1 MKHLCCWSV
10 LLSLCLALLA
20 AREAPGGDAKGTN
33 DDAKKVVGTWKSVTA
48 EMAGK
53 PFPEEFTKSTTLVL
67 TPDKYKVTIGDK
79 TDEGT
84 WKNDPTKKPRTLEIK
99 GTKGP
104 NEGKTFLA
112 IYELK
117 GDTLRICYD
126 LTGKAYPKEFKTAP
140 KTALFLVEYKRQK
153 P

>member
-1 MKHLCCWSV
+1 MRCSLLVALVTV
-10 LLSLCLALLA
+10 LLLSSLSWSA
-20 AREAPGGDAKGTN
+20 GGKDGAGGI
-33 DDAKKVVGTWKSVTA
+33 DGTWLASVA
-48 EMAGK
+48 ELGGK
-53 PFPEEFTKSTTLVL
+53 PFPEKILQSMKLVVKDSKYTVTVGDATDQGTLKL
-67 TPDKYKVTIGDK
+67 
-79 TDEGT
+79 
-84 WKNDPTKKPRTLEIK
+84 DPSAKPRAIDIT

-126 LTGKAYPKEFKTAP
+126 LSGKARPKDFESKAETL
-140 KTALFLVEYKRQK
+140 LFLVTYKREK